1 GAHLAQ
7 RDLTSHPGT
16 SCFDRPTMIPPV
28 VDGMRRPWAYQA
40 AWQLSQLDMYGRVG
54 MSPRWP
60 QEGCS
65 MGLKDHA
72 LVLALS
78 AKRGPGS
85 DLELQLLQVT

>member
-1 GAHLAQ
+1 
-7 RDLTSHPGT
+7 
-16 SCFDRPTMIPPV
+16 
-28 VDGMRRPWAYQA
+28 
-40 AWQLSQLDMYGRVG
+40 
-54 MSPRWP
+54 
-60 QEGCS
+60 